1 MTQVRALKKL
11 GRYHRGDVF
20 EQGRTDANLLAAMGF
35 VELVKGAS
43 VTSEEEDVKN
53 TYSERSME
61 AKKQKPAK
69 KAKSKSDTGKRTYR
83 RRDMVAE

>member
-11 GRYHRGDVF
+11 GRYSRGDIF
-20 EQGRTDANLLAAMGF
+20 DQGRTDANLLAAMGF
-35 VELVKGAS
+35 VEIVKGAS
-43 VTSEEEDVKN
+43 VTSEEEDVKK
-53 TYSERSME
+53 TYLDRSME
-61 AKKQKPAK
+61 SKKAKSPK